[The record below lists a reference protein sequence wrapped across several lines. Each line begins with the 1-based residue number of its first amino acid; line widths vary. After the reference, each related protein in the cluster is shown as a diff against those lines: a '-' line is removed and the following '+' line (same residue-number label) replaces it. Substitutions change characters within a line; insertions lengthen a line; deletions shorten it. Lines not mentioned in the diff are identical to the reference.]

1 MKKPSLFRIV
11 VSYITAYSMMFLN
24 VAPVYATTITGV
36 TGNNG
41 VYDIPADKISG
52 ETGFRQYEK
61 FELSD
66 GDIANLQFK
75 KDTKEY
81 SKFVNLVDNK
91 VDINGIVNTVKGD
104 AFYNGHA
111 IFVSPKGIVV
121 GASGVLNVGSLTMMA
136 PSENAYKSFKDNYGA
151 NIKDVEFDV
160 EHENYKS
167 LIRNSSGTI
176 EINGKVF
183 AKDTVSAYGR
193 QIKVQKNEAGN
204 GDAAVFAGVQD
215 QKVLTKTADAD
226 ALFNSLVS
234 KNITSASDFNLQNGK
249 ISLVTNK
256 ANDEVITTVKTSEE
270 NGKKYKTT
278 TEINT
283 GLKLKKET
291 KEEIKTGD
299 GEGSKETTYSIDK
312 TYEKSSL
319 SSAESSIT
327 ITGAKIAANNVDIQA
342 NAESVKTVD
351 EDIIKNYSEAANK
364 AEQSSQSGQSGQQ
377 GNTGGTD
384 QQGQQGNTGGT
395 DQQGQQGNTGGTDQQ
410 DKTTGYKIPDE
421 FKDVAP
427 EANATVTILSSKIY
441 GDKIAIKANAVNKT
455 QTYIQ
460 LLDPIW
466 EKWISVLGM
475 DLLLRILN
483 KMSDE
488 PLVPEGTDL
497 PWFLVNM
504 VKEYFSDKAYTGFD
518 GAKAT
523 ATVNILGSDIVAKD
537 SVDIEADSEAVT
549 NISTGRLDSHPL
561 FFYGLGVKAESNVE
575 VSGASTIKTTG
586 DESEVNFTALAQTED
601 NIKYDS
607 SNFLAISDKPT
618 ENNQS
623 SGNNDQSS
631 GNNDQSSGNNDQSS
645 GNNDQSSGNNDQS
658 PGNND
663 QSSGNNDQGSGNND
677 QGSGNNDQGSGNSEQ
692 GGQQSTVSA
701 YNLTL
706 LNNSIFSDAN
716 VKVDGSTVE
725 TKDFNAKAIDFNK
738 SNIEMKN
745 ISNVGANSEKTG
757 IAAAMLINHTR
768 TNSSVEISNQANI
781 KAENDAKLLAQN
793 INYLQNSV
801 ESEVKAK
808 AQNYDIQT
816 KDLATYDPTYTI
828 KAYNW
833 LNKKFLGK
841 VTSKIGDIL
850 DKVQSEIS
858 GSAIWNDEQ
867 NTSTSAIDNSTVTSG
882 NADVVSNMVDFT
894 LNTAESNAGA
904 TKKFS
909 AGAAIIVNDQSNT
922 NNAKVVNNAT
932 ITADEN
938 VNISATTQL
947 PMNPMQMKIG
957 QKVGDNQDLELFVG
971 GSFDGG
977 DSVNSWN
984 AEFIHTKL
992 SDLLSLDSAKKVWNG
1007 IKSPRNFAGS
1017 NKIDMD
1023 GLFNNLVKA
1032 EATSDGFGIA
1042 GSVLANSIL
1051 NNTNA
1056 FIENSKISAADGNVN
1071 INAANSVINYNGAGK
1086 VDFLIDGVNELIERI
1101 KAKPESERT
1110 QEEEEIIAKF
1120 GIGGSVLVDKY
1131 TNNANAYIKSS
1142 DVSAANEN
1150 PTAENAAKKGNINV
1164 NAASEEG
1171 YINLAVTGGKANWLA
1186 LQGSVNVQRID
1197 GKTKAYISDIAD
1209 TQKVEADNINVIAG
1223 KASIA
1228 PKKTGGE
1235 NGDPVELSEE
1245 TGELS
1250 VNTPREVKD
1259 SVMNVSIIGAN
1270 AQQEGSGVSVGASVD
1285 VTKISKEVEAAVTNS
1300 TISARKDVAVTA
1312 DTSSKKIDVLMA
1324 GAFAGGVSTD
1334 RTTQESANNG
1344 NDSTT
1349 GEDRPQQMQN
1359 AGNWMDE
1366 VDNAQDDEEDVMN
1379 LRDLFAEDGNNAAQE
1394 GAKGLNGTDGRESSG
1409 SQSSSTG
1416 PTSLTGDASGANPTT
1431 AQKNISVALAG
1442 AVDVTNDY
1450 TKTTAKVENSTIN
1463 AGKEVNV
1470 TADND
1475 ILAVQVNGALAKS
1488 STVSAGAGVNIYNNR
1503 SETKATIDNST
1514 INFNSANA
1522 KGLNVTAD
1530 TDIDLID
1537 VTAGIGIASKGSF
1550 GASVGGSFGFNKLHN
1565 TVLSQIIDN
1574 TIVKTEGDNIPD
1586 VDVKVEAKDDSKIWN
1601 ITGAAGFGKSEGVNI
1616 GAGIAATLNYGKKT
1630 ITAAIIDSTLSNV
1643 KDVTVN
1649 ADLQQDYNTIA
1660 VAAELSVGKK
1670 SSFTFDGAVNTEW
1683 NGNRVTALA
1692 KDSTITASGDVA
1704 ITANADIKNQ
1714 SLAGAV
1720 DFQTSKFGVG
1730 VGIGS
1735 IINVNKS
1742 AIRAEADGLTVTK
1755 SKSLSILADE
1765 IENLKFLA
1773 ANLGIKTG
1781 GGATININGIA
1792 NVFLSEAIADA
1803 INNSVF
1809 NSNGNIS
1816 ITAGYDNNLQG
1827 ITAVAEFAK
1836 GLVVGPNLIG
1846 NVYNNTVTANLENGS
1861 EIQKARGVAVNAT
1874 AVEEMNLIPVSAGVS
1889 TNIAAVAANAN
1900 ANIVKNT
1907 VEALLGGTVT
1917 QSSSVLVNAVD
1928 DTTIYTRGGTLSAG
1942 TATVVIAG
1950 SVNVDVISKTVHA
1963 YVNNGN
1969 VTTSGN
1975 MSVFASSI
1983 NSMGGTKDANQK
1995 YETDDVTTDAY
2006 RNKMLNKDEKGN
2018 YVGLKEGGS
2027 FANWNMFYD
2036 LSGGKT
2042 AAVAGATIV
2051 KSIHNEVQA
2060 EILNSEIKANNL
2072 DVAANEY
2079 SIKNI
2084 VAGTLEGAG
2093 ALAVGVNVLVMRDKS
2108 ETKALVGNNSKLTI
2122 ANTLNLNASNKKDNQ
2137 QIVIA
2142 GGGAGTVAANTNTVV
2157 NKIDDVAIAQID
2169 NQNGENKISAGT
2181 INIKANEDMNASH
2194 ILAAVSGSG
2203 MLAFSVAPIVNT
2215 YNGTVDASIK
2225 NAKVNDAA
2233 INIGAQT
2240 NISTFDVD
2248 AGVAGAGNVAG
2259 TAVAIKNNY
2268 TGHTKAYM
2276 DNATI
2281 NTSSAIAIAA
2291 DAAIKSENW
2300 IGALAVTG
2308 MGASLLVNLVL
2319 NNIISETEA
2328 GIKNSTIQ
2336 NAGDITISTNK
2347 GKMDDMKNRALS
2359 IGFTAQGAA
2368 LVVGVVQN
2376 IYKNTVKS
2384 YAENNAV
2391 TKAVSMALNANSD
2404 RKLDNK
2410 TIGATAAAI
2419 GAGAVA
2425 NALVN
2430 QIDSSTTAIVDAQS
2444 KTMNID
2450 NALNLNAKDNTV
2462 ATNSMG
2468 MIAVAGMGAAIGGN
2482 INLYYANNLANAKI
2496 LSNSDGQINAGSSS
2510 VIADMIN
2517 GLENMIIGVSLGAG
2531 TLAADVAVIR
2541 LGKRTST
2548 YSEAESGSK
2557 INDAVSYTQNIY
2569 NKSTTDDVGNVKN
2582 LYTPT
2587 SSADDIKTGAVA
2599 EVNGNLKTTN
2609 DTKIE
2614 AKSKIKGLKENSDTL
2629 ELRNVNV
2636 SGGIASA
2643 NVGVKNIKL
2652 ASNTLAEISGGK
2664 VESTSGDVSVNADSK
2679 ADVKLKN
2686 TEVTVSGVALSG
2698 AGAIYNNTSETVAQV
2713 KNAAV
2718 KAKDLNIVSK
2728 SDNKSEVDSTS
2739 VIVSGA
2745 NAIVDIAENTDTN
2758 KSAALITGNV
2768 DIDTSG
2774 KLTLHSTTNTELDSA
2789 KAVVKVSV
2797 ASLVGIS
2804 KNENEV
2810 KSINR
2815 ALIENA
2821 TGSIKTNGLE
2831 ITTDYGKMYAHSK
2844 SNVTSVQLA
2853 DIANIK
2859 SVGAHMN
2866 ADFKSGIDSL
2876 GGLTINNKGTTT
2888 INTAKDITSN
2898 QEGIVAKSEIH
2909 NVGVS
2914 LLGFYNGTASKA
2926 QNTAKSSTVLK
2937 AKEHTANGLEI
2948 NADLKSTA
2956 KAEGGATNVS
2966 LAGVSNFVMYAK
2978 DESTLN
2984 VDVAGVNNIIGSGT
2998 GGVHEAKIK
3007 AKHQSEVRSDAS
3019 AVSAGL
3025 IAGHRMR
3032 LTSELVSNTTGNIGG
3047 TMNADKVTVDFDTTR
3062 NSVLNKSSSSGGVID
3077 VGDAGATNTLT
3088 GSSVLTV
3095 SASSSKEKAV
3105 NAMDVKNKST
3115 NTFDMTSSDGHG
3127 GLLSISEGNT
3137 TTTFNTSTTTNLVNT
3152 NINSSSDVKYEVS
3165 NNAFIKDTATSRGG
3179 GLIAVYGNYH
3189 TGNFTSAAN
3198 LSLNNAK
3205 INAKNIDL
3213 KTSSDLR
3220 TSDNGYISYTGAAGG
3235 FVAGST
3241 LELRNTLDQYSSL
3254 NIAGNSNLNASENAK
3269 LSAKTASGFKQK
3281 VDSTAGAFVAVPR
3294 ARSYLTVNNNNN
3306 INIAAGSK
3314 IRASNEL
3321 EINFDSNNDL
3331 ASRTNAE
3338 AHHFGFK
3345 DPVAESYL
3353 TLNINNNL
3361 NNSGS
3366 LEAGNLVDINYM
3378 GNSTNNL
3385 EQFAYSEA
3393 HAAIATTTENGE
3405 LKKDLRNNLN
3415 IASGGDI
3422 TSGKSI
3428 DVNYSSGGGNSSSYI
3443 GWKTVSYALFGIPIE
3458 KGDSKSNALIYHIP
3472 TLQID
3477 GKMVAGQ
3484 SNSRYMKIN
3493 RDGSVDMDTLLGFY
3507 NDDYKL
3513 YDNQSVDGDDVKQR
3527 SLAAIEIEINNI
3539 DSTIVELSEEN
3550 ESLNKLKTDAE
3561 KDRDATQ
3568 AKLDELN
3575 GYITDGNYELLDE
3588 NSSLNDKINADI
3600 KARVIK
3606 TSESDTDK
3614 LTEAEYNA
3622 IMAAYSSKKTKSEM
3636 PSMKEFLADS
3646 SNKIMTEREL
3656 VQLTP
3661 DQLFNISNAIDEN
3674 FKTSVITNTNEAGK
3688 ITTDQYNAIMEA
3700 YNSKKAEAESANL
3713 ELMDFLNDT
3722 STKIMIG
3729 DEQLTLSEAQ
3739 LTTINNALKDAAEG
3753 KNIENLVI
3761 KTSAGEGYKITTDQY
3776 NAIMTVYNSKKEET
3790 GNLKLMDFLND
3801 TSNEIVLKEAEQV
3814 NLSGEQLSTI
3824 ENALQNSTEDTNIK
3838 ALVIKTSANEADRI
3852 TEAQYN
3858 AIVNAYEAKLN
3869 ERLKPLTISDF
3880 LSGSDSSVISLS
3892 DAQKQ
3897 TILDAYRLA
3906 DSDDVKGLIVKT
3918 SANEENRLTEDQY
3931 NTLVTAYSTAYNNKL
3946 AEIAEQ
3952 NKEISLSEFLD
3963 GSSNTIM
3970 MGETALNLTDA
3981 QKQTIKNMENE
3992 IGNKIAVS
4000 NSGDFLIYDN
4010 KYVAVSN
4017 PTTETVEGT
4026 SVASCDEIK
4035 QYKTELSALDGILQ
4049 QYEEKLN
4056 ANEQSRQDLVNRKN
4070 ALGTEREEIINAK
4083 YENRNELYSIVFY
4096 DLYSDTANIN
4106 ISGADNRSISDDS
4119 KGDIIVAQP
4128 GLQVD
4133 NYSNRSLIFNDIDF
4147 GNSTSGNGLTI
4158 NGKNHAIFM
4167 DTKKAVSGMDT
4178 FFYWYGWGWGNTG
4191 KFSDIPDTDDGDGV
4205 HYKSGTQGVT
4215 SGITINTYYDSNSP
4229 FIDKYAP
4236 ESGTIFTG
4244 DIINSGNQMTVTN
4257 NNLIIFMG
4265 QTVNSGKTTL
4275 VSPTAII
4282 AELTSD
4288 KVDINDDPDN
4298 WEQNKEGTVFN
4309 LGAGS
4314 YLFGGNAVVVEAE
4327 KINIKGDVVSGYK
4340 NRGITITDDMLKE
4353 ENLIVD
4359 PNTIDPVTGE
4369 GDKNLINLGGN
4380 ALSAYLNDGVNN
4392 GNIKAI
4398 YKDGEIHVFN
4408 LPLNTVGNGIEIVA
4422 KEGTSSTVE
4431 GNVIVHN
4438 NHTMV
4443 NIDNQTTN
4451 NVPLNIYDLY
4461 NEGNDG
4467 DIRKTLKNVTIVTA
4481 DNGTGSII
4489 ADNDNNASV
4498 TDITS
4503 TGTVKLHGIIA
4514 NNVVY
4519 AHEEPAI
4526 VSKPDNSDGK
4536 LNILVKNG
4544 GLVIDEYKN
4553 FFDFVDDAIVNSG
4566 DINIKLQNNVSAV
4579 INGKINNT
4587 NGSIFIGND
4596 TGKTAGDI
4604 TLNALINN
4612 KKVTDSDK
4620 GDIIID
4626 TQGSVSVNNTIS
4638 NEKKGI
4644 EITAHKGVTTANNT
4658 EIKTENGNVKIANEE
4673 NQTGENSGLLLN
4685 GDVVAG
4691 TGNITIE
4698 NKQGA
4703 ASVVG
4708 NIETGSGN
4716 IKVENSNDGALN
4728 VSGNLTTKNTGSIAV
4743 TNGSKDGMTVSGAID
4758 VQKTGDVTIDNS
4770 GGKLNITSDA
4780 TIHTEKGNIA
4790 ITNTGA
4796 KGAEIAGT
4804 ITNANGNTSI
4814 NNANGL
4820 TYTASLTNT
4829 GGSTSVINSGD
4840 ANMSGTISNAGGS
4853 TTITNSN
4860 GKLDLS
4866 TTVA

>member
-1 MKKPSLFRIV
+1 
-11 VSYITAYSMMFLN
+11 
-24 VAPVYATTITGV
+24 
-36 TGNNG
+36 
-41 VYDIPADKISG
+41 
-52 ETGFRQYEK
+52 
-61 FELSD
+61 
-66 GDIANLQFK
+66 
-75 KDTKEY
+75 
-81 SKFVNLVDNK
+81 
-91 VDINGIVNTVKGD
+91 
-104 AFYNGHA
+104 
-111 IFVSPKGIVV
+111 
-121 GASGVLNVGSLTMMA
+121 
-136 PSENAYKSFKDNYGA
+136 
-151 NIKDVEFDV
+151 
-160 EHENYKS
+160 
-167 LIRNSSGTI
+167 
-176 EINGKVF
+176 
-183 AKDTVSAYGR
+183 
-193 QIKVQKNEAGN
+193 
-204 GDAAVFAGVQD
+204 
-215 QKVLTKTADAD
+215 
-226 ALFNSLVS
+226 
-234 KNITSASDFNLQNGK
+234 
-249 ISLVTNK
+249 
-256 ANDEVITTVKTSEE
+256 
-270 NGKKYKTT
+270 
-278 TEINT
+278 
-283 GLKLKKET
+283 
-291 KEEIKTGD
+291 
-299 GEGSKETTYSIDK
+299 
-312 TYEKSSL
+312 
-319 SSAESSIT
+319 
-327 ITGAKIAANNVDIQA
+327 
-342 NAESVKTVD
+342 
-351 EDIIKNYSEAANK
+351 
-364 AEQSSQSGQSGQQ
+364 
-377 GNTGGTD
+377 
-384 QQGQQGNTGGT
+384 
-395 DQQGQQGNTGGTDQQ
+395 
-410 DKTTGYKIPDE
+410 
-421 FKDVAP
+421 
-427 EANATVTILSSKIY
+427 
-441 GDKIAIKANAVNKT
+441 
-455 QTYIQ
+455 
-460 LLDPIW
+460 
-466 EKWISVLGM
+466 
-475 DLLLRILN
+475 
-483 KMSDE
+483 MSDE
-488 PLVPEGTDL
+488 PLIPDGTDL
-497 PWFLVNM
+497 PWFSVNM
-504 VKEYFSDKAYTGFD
+504 VKEYFSDKAYTSFD
-518 GAKAT
+518 GAKA
-523 ATVNILGSDIVAKD
+523 ASSVNIIGSEIVAKD
-537 SVDIEADSEAVT
+537 SVDIEANSGAVT
-549 NISTGRLDSHPL
+549 SISTGRLDSHPL
-561 FFYGLGVKAESNVE
+561 FFYGLGVKAQSDVNI
-575 VSGASTIKTTG
+575 SAGTTIKTTG
-586 DESEVNFTALAQTED
+586 DESAVNLAALAQTED
-601 NIKYDS
+601 DIKYDS
-607 SNFLAISDKPT
+607 SNFLAISDKPA
-618 ENNQS
+618 ENNQES
-623 SGNNDQSS
+623 
-631 GNNDQSSGNNDQSS
+631 
-645 GNNDQSSGNNDQS
+645 
-658 PGNND
+658 
-663 QSSGNNDQGSGNND
+663 
-677 QGSGNNDQGSGNSEQ
+677 GSGNSSSDNGGNTGDNNTGSNTGDNNTDSNTGDNNTDSNTGDNNTGSNTGDNNTGSNTGDNNTGESQQ

-716 VKVDGSTVE
+716 VKVDGSTIE

-738 SNIEMKN
+738 SEIEMKN

-768 TNSSVEISNQANI
+768 TNSNVEISNKANI
-781 KAENDAKLLAQN
+781 EAENDVKLLAQN

-808 AQNYDIQT
+808 AQNYDIET

-828 KAYNW
+828 KAYDW

-867 NTSTSAIDNSTVTSG
+867 NTSTTAVNNSTVTAG
-882 NADVVSNMVDFT
+882 NVDVLSNMVDFT
-894 LNTAESNAGA
+894 LNTAEANAGA
-904 TKKFS
+904 IKKFS
-909 AGAAIIVNDQSNT
+909 AGAAIVVNDQSNT
-922 NNAKVVNNAT
+922 NNAKVLNNAT

-938 VNISATTQL
+938 VNINATTQL
-947 PMNPMQMKIG
+947 PMNPMQLKIG
-957 QKVGDNQDLELFVG
+957 QKLENGDKNLELFVG

-977 DSVNSWN
+977 SSVNSWD
-984 AEFIHTKL
+984 AQFTHTEL
-992 SDLLSLDSAKKVWNG
+992 SKILNWDSAKMVWNS
-1007 IKSPRNFAGS
+1007 IKQPRIFAGS
-1017 NKIDMD
+1017 NKIDMR

-1042 GSVLANSIL
+1042 GSVLVNSIV

-1056 FIENSKISAADGNVN
+1056 FIENSKVSAADGNVN

-1086 VDFLIDGVNELIERI
+1086 VDFLIDAVNDLIEHI
-1101 KAKPESERT
+1101 KAKSDRT
-1110 QEEEEIIAKF
+1110 PQEEEVIGKF

-1142 DVSAANEN
+1142 DVSAANKT
-1150 PTAENAAKKGNINV
+1150 PTTENAAQKGNINV

-1197 GKTKAYISDIAD
+1197 GKTNAYIADIAD

-1228 PKKTGGE
+1228 PKKTNAEDGT
-1235 NGDPVELSEE
+1235 PVELSKE

-1250 VNTPREVKD
+1250 VNNSKD
-1259 SVMNVSIIGAN
+1259 IKDAVMNISIIGAN

-1285 VTKISKEVEAAVTNS
+1285 VTKISKEVEATVTNS
-1300 TISARKDVAVTA
+1300 TISANKDVSVVA

-1324 GAFAGGVSTD
+1324 GAFAGGVSTNIA
-1334 RTTQESANNG
+1334 TQQAANAG
-1344 NDSTT
+1344 TST

-1366 VDNAQDDEEDVMN
+1366 IDAAQDDEEDVMN
-1379 LRDLFAEDGNNAAQE
+1379 LNNLFAEDGNDAAKE
-1394 GAKGLNGTDGRESSG
+1394 GAKGLNGTDGRESSS
-1409 SQSSSTG
+1409 SQGSSTG
-1416 PTSLTGDASGANPTT
+1416 TTSLTNGSTGANPTT

-1488 STVSAGAGVNIYNNR
+1488 STVSAGAGVNIYNNK
-1503 SETKATIDNST
+1503 SETKASVDNST

-1522 KGLNVTAD
+1522 TGLNVTAD
-1530 TDIDLID
+1530 ADIDLID
-1537 VTAGIGIASKGSF
+1537 VTAGIGIASNGSF

-1565 TVLSQIIDN
+1565 TVKSQVFNN
-1574 TIVKTEGDNIPD
+1574 TTVKTDGDNVPD
-1586 VDVKVEAKDDSKIWN
+1586 VGVKVEAKDDSKIWN
-1601 ITGAAGFGKSEGVNI
+1601 TTGAAGFGNSSGVNI
-1616 GAGIAATLNYGKKT
+1616 GAGIAATLNYSKKT

-1649 ADLQQDYNTIA
+1649 ADLKQDYNTIA
-1660 VAAELSVGKK
+1660 VAAELSTGKA
-1670 SSFTFDGAVNTEW
+1670 SSFTLDGAVNTEW

-1692 KDSTITASGDVA
+1692 KDSTLTASGDVEIKA
-1704 ITANADIKNQ
+1704 KADIKNQ

-1735 IINVNKS
+1735 IVNVNKS
-1742 AIRAEADGLTVTK
+1742 LIKAEADGLTVEK
-1755 SKSLSILADE
+1755 SKSLNIQADE
-1765 IENLKFLA
+1765 KEDLKFLA

-1781 GGATININGIA
+1781 SGATININGIA
-1792 NVFLSEAIADA
+1792 NVFLSEVIADA
-1803 INNSVF
+1803 INNSVL
-1809 NSNGNIS
+1809 NSDGNVS
-1816 ITAGYDNNLQG
+1816 ITAGYDNKLQG
-1827 ITAVAEFAK
+1827 ITATAEFAK

-1846 NVYNNTVTANLENGS
+1846 NVYNNTVTANLQHGS
-1861 EIQKARGVAVNAT
+1861 EIQKASKVAVNAT
-1874 AVEEMNLIPVSAGVS
+1874 SVEEMTLTPVSAGVS
-1889 TNIAAVAANAN
+1889 TNIAAVAADLN

-1907 VEALLGGTVT
+1907 VEALLGGKITE
-1917 QSSSVLVNAVD
+1917 SSSVLVNATD
-1928 DTTIYTRGGTLSAG
+1928 DTTIKTRGGTVSAG
-1942 TATVVIAG
+1942 SATVVIGG

-1963 YVNNGN
+1963 YVNSGD
-1969 VTTSGN
+1969 VTTSGD

-1983 NSMGGTKDANQK
+1983 NSMGGTKGADQK
-1995 YETDDVTTDAY
+1995 YTTDDVTTDAY
-2006 RNKMLNKDEKGN
+2006 RNKMLNKDAKGN
-2018 YVGLKEGGS
+2018 YVGLKEGSS

-2042 AAVAGATIV
+2042 AAIAGATIV

-2072 DVAANEY
+2072 NVAANEY

-2084 VAGTLEGAG
+2084 IAGTLEGAG
-2093 ALAVGVNVLVMRDKS
+2093 TLAVGVNVLVMRDKS
-2108 ETKALVGNNSKLTI
+2108 ETKVLIGDNSKLTI
-2122 ANTLNLNASNKKDNQ
+2122 TDTINMNASNKKDNQ
-2137 QIVIA
+2137 QIVVA
-2142 GGGAGTVAANTNTVV
+2142 GGGAGVAAANTNTVV

-2169 NQNGENKISAGT
+2169 NQNGVKEISAGT
-2181 INIKANEDMNASH
+2181 INIRANEDMNASH
-2194 ILAAVSGSG
+2194 ILVAGSG
-2203 MLAFSVAPIVNT
+2203 AGTVALSVAPIVNT

-2233 INIGAQT
+2233 INVTAQN
-2240 NISTFDVD
+2240 NIATFDVD

-2308 MGASLLVNLVL
+2308 TGASLLVNLVL
-2319 NNIISETEA
+2319 NNVVSETEA
-2328 GIKNSTIQ
+2328 GIKNSTIE
-2336 NAGDITISTNK
+2336 NAGDITIKTNN
-2347 GKMDDMKNRALS
+2347 GKKDDMKNRALS
-2359 IGFTAQGAA
+2359 IGFTGQGAA

-2376 IYKNTVKS
+2376 IYDNTVKS
-2384 YAENNAV
+2384 YADNNAI

-2430 QIDSSTTAIVDAQS
+2430 QIDSSTTAVVDAKS
-2444 KTMNID
+2444 KIMNID
-2450 NALNLNAKDNTV
+2450 NALNLSAKDNTA

-2468 MIAVAGMGAAIGGN
+2468 MIAVAGMGAAVGGN
-2482 INLYYANNLANAKI
+2482 INLYYANNLTNAKI

-2517 GLENMIIGVSLGAG
+2517 GLDNMIIGVSLGAG

-2548 YSEAESGSK
+2548 YSEAEQGSK
-2557 INDAVSYTQNIY
+2557 IKDAVDYTQNIY
-2569 NKSTTDDVGNVKN
+2569 NKSTTGDASNVKN

-2587 SSADDIKTGAVA
+2587 SSSDDIKTGAVA

-2664 VESTSGDVSVNADSK
+2664 VESTNGDVSVKADSK

-2686 TEVTVSGVALSG
+2686 TEVTVAGVALSG

-2713 KNAAV
+2713 KDATV

-2821 TGSIKTNGLE
+2821 TGNIKTNGLE
-2831 ITTDYGKMYAHSK
+2831 ITTDYGKMYAYSK

-2866 ADFKSGIDSL
+2866 ADFKSGIDSIE
-2876 GGLTINNKGTTT
+2876 GLTINNKGTTT

-2926 QNTAKSSTVLK
+2926 ENTAKSSTVLK
-2937 AKEHTANGLEI
+2937 VKEHTANGLDI
-2948 NADLKSTA
+2948 NANLKSTA

-2984 VDVAGVNNIIGSGT
+2984 VNVDGVNNIVGSGT

-3047 TMNADKVTVDFDTTR
+3047 TLNADRATVDFDTTR
-3062 NSVLNKSSSSGGVID
+3062 SSVLNKSSSSGGVID

-3105 NAMDVKNKST
+3105 NAMDVQNKST

-3198 LSLNNAK
+3198 LNLNNAK

-3213 KTSSDLR
+3213 KSVSDLR

-3241 LELRNTLDQYSSL
+3241 LELRNTLNQTSS
-3254 NIAGNSNLNASENAK
+3254 IGIVGNSKLDASENAK

-3294 ARSYLTVNNNNN
+3294 ARSYLTVTNNNNV
-3306 INIAAGSK
+3306 NIANGSK
-3314 IRASNEL
+3314 VKAGNEL

-3378 GNSTNNL
+3378 GDSTNNL

-3428 DVNYSSGGGNSSSYI
+3428 DVNYSSGVGNSSSYI
-3443 GWKTVSYALFGIPIE
+3443 GWKTVSYALFGIPI
-3458 KGDSKSNALIYHIP
+3458 KKSDDKSNASIYHIP
-3472 TLQID
+3472 SLKVD

-3493 RDGSVDMDTLLGFY
+3493 RDGSVDLDTLVGFY

-3513 YDNQSVDGDDVKQR
+3513 YDGQSVEGDEVKQR

-3539 DSTIVELSEEN
+3539 DSTIVELSKEN

-3561 KDRDATQ
+3561 KEHEATQ
-3568 AKLDELN
+3568 AKLDEIN
-3575 GYITDGNYELLDE
+3575 GYIADGNYELLDE
-3588 NSSLNDKINADI
+3588 NSSFNDRIGTDI
-3600 KARVIK
+3600 KA
-3606 TSESDTDK
+3606 
-3614 LTEAEYNA
+3614 
-3622 IMAAYSSKKTKSEM
+3622 
-3636 PSMKEFLADS
+3636 
-3646 SNKIMTEREL
+3646 KIL
-3656 VQLTP
+3656 
-3661 DQLFNISNAIDEN
+3661 
-3674 FKTSVITNTNEAGK
+3674 
-3688 ITTDQYNAIMEA
+3688 
-3700 YNSKKAEAESANL
+3700 
-3713 ELMDFLNDT
+3713 
-3722 STKIMIG
+3722 
-3729 DEQLTLSEAQ
+3729 
-3739 LTTINNALKDAAEG
+3739 
-3753 KNIENLVI
+3753 
-3761 KTSAGEGYKITTDQY
+3761 
-3776 NAIMTVYNSKKEET
+3776 
-3790 GNLKLMDFLND
+3790 
-3801 TSNEIVLKEAEQV
+3801 
-3814 NLSGEQLSTI
+3814 
-3824 ENALQNSTEDTNIK
+3824 
-3838 ALVIKTSANEADRI
+3838 KTSANEADRI
-3852 TEAQYN
+3852 TEAEYNAIMAAYNEKMANAGNPSMIEFLKNPATEIMTEGEIVLLTPDQLNTISNAIEKNSTDGTDIKTLVIKTSANEAERLTEAQYNAVMNAYNKKAAEVENLKMMDFLKDTSNEIKISGEKVILSQAQLDTITNALKNSEDSAVIKASVIQTSAGEADRITEAQYN
-3858 AIVNAYEAKLN
+3858 AIITAYN
-3869 ERLKPLTISDF
+3869 TMISSRNKPLTISDF
-3880 LSGSDSSVISLS
+3880 LAGSDSSVTSLS

-3931 NTLVTAYSTAYNNKL
+3931 NTLVTAYNTAYNNKL

-3952 NKEISLSEFLD
+3952 NKEISLSDFLND
-3963 GSSNTIM
+3963 SSNTIM
-3970 MGETALNLTDA
+3970 VGDA
-3981 QKQTIKNMENE
+3981 QGIWK
-3992 IGNKIAVS
+3992 
-4000 NSGDFLIYDN
+4000 LI
-4010 KYVAVSN
+4010 
-4017 PTTETVEGT
+4017 
-4026 SVASCDEIK
+4026 
-4035 QYKTELSALDGILQ
+4035 L
-4049 QYEEKLN
+4049 
-4056 ANEQSRQDLVNRKN
+4056 
-4070 ALGTEREEIINAK
+4070 
-4083 YENRNELYSIVFY
+4083 
-4096 DLYSDTANIN
+4096 
-4106 ISGADNRSISDDS
+4106 
-4119 KGDIIVAQP
+4119 
-4128 GLQVD
+4128 
-4133 NYSNRSLIFNDIDF
+4133 
-4147 GNSTSGNGLTI
+4147 
-4158 NGKNHAIFM
+4158 
-4167 DTKKAVSGMDT
+4167 
-4178 FFYWYGWGWGNTG
+4178 
-4191 KFSDIPDTDDGDGV
+4191 
-4205 HYKSGTQGVT
+4205 
-4215 SGITINTYYDSNSP
+4215 
-4229 FIDKYAP
+4229 
-4236 ESGTIFTG
+4236 
-4244 DIINSGNQMTVTN
+4244 
-4257 NNLIIFMG
+4257 
-4265 QTVNSGKTTL
+4265 
-4275 VSPTAII
+4275 
-4282 AELTSD
+4282 
-4288 KVDINDDPDN
+4288 
-4298 WEQNKEGTVFN
+4298 
-4309 LGAGS
+4309 
-4314 YLFGGNAVVVEAE
+4314 
-4327 KINIKGDVVSGYK
+4327 
-4340 NRGITITDDMLKE
+4340 
-4353 ENLIVD
+4353 
-4359 PNTIDPVTGE
+4359 
-4369 GDKNLINLGGN
+4369 
-4380 ALSAYLNDGVNN
+4380 
-4392 GNIKAI
+4392 
-4398 YKDGEIHVFN
+4398 
-4408 LPLNTVGNGIEIVA
+4408 
-4422 KEGTSSTVE
+4422 
-4431 GNVIVHN
+4431 
-4438 NHTMV
+4438 
-4443 NIDNQTTN
+4443 
-4451 NVPLNIYDLY
+4451 
-4461 NEGNDG
+4461 
-4467 DIRKTLKNVTIVTA
+4467 
-4481 DNGTGSII
+4481 
-4489 ADNDNNASV
+4489 
-4498 TDITS
+4498 
-4503 TGTVKLHGIIA
+4503 
-4514 NNVVY
+4514 
-4519 AHEEPAI
+4519 
-4526 VSKPDNSDGK
+4526 
-4536 LNILVKNG
+4536 
-4544 GLVIDEYKN
+4544 
-4553 FFDFVDDAIVNSG
+4553 
-4566 DINIKLQNNVSAV
+4566 
-4579 INGKINNT
+4579 
-4587 NGSIFIGND
+4587 
-4596 TGKTAGDI
+4596 
-4604 TLNALINN
+4604 
-4612 KKVTDSDK
+4612 
-4620 GDIIID
+4620 
-4626 TQGSVSVNNTIS
+4626 
-4638 NEKKGI
+4638 
-4644 EITAHKGVTTANNT
+4644 
-4658 EIKTENGNVKIANEE
+4658 
-4673 NQTGENSGLLLN
+4673 
-4685 GDVVAG
+4685 
-4691 TGNITIE
+4691 
-4698 NKQGA
+4698 
-4703 ASVVG
+4703 
-4708 NIETGSGN
+4708 
-4716 IKVENSNDGALN
+4716 
-4728 VSGNLTTKNTGSIAV
+4728 
-4743 TNGSKDGMTVSGAID
+4743 
-4758 VQKTGDVTIDNS
+4758 
-4770 GGKLNITSDA
+4770 
-4780 TIHTEKGNIA
+4780 
-4790 ITNTGA
+4790 
-4796 KGAEIAGT
+4796 
-4804 ITNANGNTSI
+4804 
-4814 NNANGL
+4814 
-4820 TYTASLTNT
+4820 TAS
-4829 GGSTSVINSGD
+4829 
-4840 ANMSGTISNAGGS
+4840 
-4853 TTITNSN
+4853 
-4860 GKLDLS
+4860 
-4866 TTVA
+4866 

>member
-1 MKKPSLFRIV
+1 MKYSR
-11 VSYITAYSMMFLN
+11 SAITQLTRWYKQILIKCAILN
-24 VAPVYATTITGV
+24 TAVMTLSFGAPASASDITGI
-36 TGNNG
+36 TPNGNTYNIEAAK
-41 VYDIPADKISG
+41 VSG
-52 ETGFRQYEK
+52 STGFREYNN
-61 FELSD
+61 FNLD
-66 GDIANLQFK
+66 NGDVANLIYKQGY
-75 KDTKEY
+75 D
-81 SKFVNLVDNK
+81 KFVNMVDNQ
-91 VDINGIVNTVKGD
+91 VNINGIVNTMSD
-104 AFYNGHA
+104 NNFFNGHA
-111 IFVSPKGIVV
+111 IFVSPNGIVV

-136 PSENAYKSFKDNYGA
+136 PSKNAYDAFKKGYGA
-151 NIKDVEFDV
+151 NIKDVEFDL

-193 QIKVQKNEAGN
+193 QIKIQKNKTGE
-204 GDAAVFAGVQD
+204 GDAAIFAGVQD
-215 QKVLTKTADAD
+215 QKVLTKAAEADE
-226 ALFNSLVS
+226 LFNSLVN
-234 KNITSASDFNLQNGK
+234 KNITSATGFNLKNGK

-256 ANDEVITTVKTSEE
+256 ANEEVITTIKTSEE

-283 GLKLKKET
+283 ALMLKKET
-291 KEEIKTGD
+291 KEEIKSGNEQDTN
-299 GEGSKETTYSIDK
+299 KKTIYSIDK
-312 TYEKSSL
+312 TYKETSL
-319 SSAESSIT
+319 SSNESSIT
-327 ITGAKIAANNVDIQA
+327 ISEAKIAANNVDVQA
-342 NAESVKTVD
+342 NAEAIKIVD
-351 EDIIKNYSEAANK
+351 EDTIKTYSEAAKK
-364 AEQSSQSGQSGQQ
+364 AEQSTQTGQENQSTQTGQSGQTNNAD
-377 GNTGGTD
+377 GSNTD
-384 QQGQQGNTGGT
+384 QTS
-395 DQQGQQGNTGGTDQQ
+395 
-410 DKTTGYKIPDE
+410 GYKIPKE
-421 FKDVAP
+421 FRDVAP
-427 EANATVTILSSKIY
+427 EASATVTVSSSKIH
-441 GDKIAIKANAVNKT
+441 GDKIEIKANAISKT

-466 EKWISVLGM
+466 EKWLNTLGA
-475 DLLLRILN
+475 DLLLRVLN

-488 PLVPEGTDL
+488 PLIPDGTDL
-497 PWFLVNM
+497 PWFSVNM
-504 VKEYFSDKAYTGFD
+504 VKEYFSDKAYTSFD
-518 GAKAT
+518 GAKA
-523 ATVNILGSDIVAKD
+523 ASSVNIIGSEIVAKD
-537 SVDIEADSEAVT
+537 SVDIEANSGAVT
-549 NISTGRLDSHPL
+549 SISTGRLDSHPL
-561 FFYGLGVKAESNVE
+561 FFYGLGVKAQSDVNI
-575 VSGASTIKTTG
+575 SAGTTIKTTG
-586 DESEVNFTALAQTED
+586 DESAVNLAALAQTED
-601 NIKYDS
+601 DIKYDS
-607 SNFLAISDKPT
+607 SNFLAISDKPA
-618 ENNQS
+618 ENNQES
-623 SGNNDQSS
+623 
-631 GNNDQSSGNNDQSS
+631 
-645 GNNDQSSGNNDQS
+645 
-658 PGNND
+658 
-663 QSSGNNDQGSGNND
+663 
-677 QGSGNNDQGSGNSEQ
+677 GSGNSSSDNGGNTGDNNTGSNTGDNNTDSNTGDNNTDSNTGDNNTGSNTGDNNTGSNTGDNNTGESQQ

-716 VKVDGSTVE
+716 VKVDGSTIE

-738 SNIEMKN
+738 SEIEMKN

-768 TNSSVEISNQANI
+768 TNSNVEISNKANI
-781 KAENDAKLLAQN
+781 EAENDVKLLAQN

-808 AQNYDIQT
+808 AQNYDIET

-828 KAYNW
+828 KAYDW

-867 NTSTSAIDNSTVTSG
+867 NTSTTAVNNSTVTAG
-882 NADVVSNMVDFT
+882 NVDVLSNMVDFT
-894 LNTAESNAGA
+894 LNTAEANAGA
-904 TKKFS
+904 IKKFS
-909 AGAAIIVNDQSNT
+909 AGAAIVVNDQSNT
-922 NNAKVVNNAT
+922 NNAKVLNNAT

-938 VNISATTQL
+938 VNINATTQL
-947 PMNPMQMKIG
+947 PMNPMQLKIG
-957 QKVGDNQDLELFVG
+957 QKLENGDKNLELFVG

-977 DSVNSWN
+977 SSVNSWD
-984 AEFIHTKL
+984 AQFTHTEL
-992 SDLLSLDSAKKVWNG
+992 SKILNWDSAKMVWNS
-1007 IKSPRNFAGS
+1007 IKQPRIFAGS
-1017 NKIDMD
+1017 NKIDMR

-1042 GSVLANSIL
+1042 GSVLVNSIV

-1056 FIENSKISAADGNVN
+1056 FIENSKVSAADGNVN

-1086 VDFLIDGVNELIERI
+1086 VDFLIDAVNDLIEHI
-1101 KAKPESERT
+1101 KAKSDRT
-1110 QEEEEIIAKF
+1110 PQEEEVIGKF

-1142 DVSAANEN
+1142 DVSAANKT
-1150 PTAENAAKKGNINV
+1150 PTTENADQKGNINI

-1197 GKTKAYISDIAD
+1197 GKTNAYIADIAD

-1228 PKKTGGE
+1228 PKKTNAEDGT
-1235 NGDPVELSEE
+1235 PVELSKE

-1250 VNTPREVKD
+1250 VNNSKD
-1259 SVMNVSIIGAN
+1259 IKDAVMNISIIGAN

-1285 VTKISKEVEAAVTNS
+1285 VTKISKEVEATVTNS
-1300 TISARKDVAVTA
+1300 TISANKDVSVVA

-1324 GAFAGGVSTD
+1324 GAFAGGVSTNIA
-1334 RTTQESANNG
+1334 TQQAANAG
-1344 NDSTT
+1344 TST

-1366 VDNAQDDEEDVMN
+1366 IDAAQDDEEDVMN
-1379 LRDLFAEDGNNAAQE
+1379 LNNLFAEDGNDAAKE
-1394 GAKGLNGTDGRESSG
+1394 GAKGLNGTDGRESSS
-1409 SQSSSTG
+1409 SQGSSTG
-1416 PTSLTGDASGANPTT
+1416 TTSLTNGSTGANPTT

-1488 STVSAGAGVNIYNNR
+1488 STVSAGAGVNIYNNK
-1503 SETKATIDNST
+1503 SETKASVDNST
-1514 INFNSANA
+1514 INFNSANVT
-1522 KGLNVTAD
+1522 GLNVTAD
-1530 TDIDLID
+1530 ADIDLID
-1537 VTAGIGIASKGSF
+1537 VTAGIGIASNGSF

-1565 TVLSQIIDN
+1565 TVKSQVFNN
-1574 TIVKTEGDNIPD
+1574 TTVKTDGDNVPD
-1586 VDVKVEAKDDSKIWN
+1586 VGVKVEAKDDSKIWN
-1601 ITGAAGFGKSEGVNI
+1601 TTGAAGFGNSSGVNI
-1616 GAGIAATLNYGKKT
+1616 GAGIAATLNYSKKT

-1649 ADLQQDYNTIA
+1649 ADLKQDYNTIA
-1660 VAAELSVGKK
+1660 VAAELSTGKA
-1670 SSFTFDGAVNTEW
+1670 SSFTLDGAVNTEW

-1692 KDSTITASGDVA
+1692 KDSTLTASGDVEIKA
-1704 ITANADIKNQ
+1704 KADIKNQ

-1735 IINVNKS
+1735 IVNVNKS
-1742 AIRAEADGLTVTK
+1742 LIKAEADGLTVEK
-1755 SKSLSILADE
+1755 SKSLNIQADE
-1765 IENLKFLA
+1765 KEDLKFLA

-1781 GGATININGIA
+1781 SGATININGIA
-1792 NVFLSEAIADA
+1792 NVFLSEVIADA
-1803 INNSVF
+1803 INNSVL
-1809 NSNGNIS
+1809 NSDGNVS
-1816 ITAGYDNNLQG
+1816 ITAGYDNKLQG
-1827 ITAVAEFAK
+1827 ITATAEFAK

-1846 NVYNNTVTANLENGS
+1846 NVYNNTVTANLQHGS
-1861 EIQKARGVAVNAT
+1861 EIQKASKVAVNAT
-1874 AVEEMNLIPVSAGVS
+1874 SVEEMTLTPVSAGVS
-1889 TNIAAVAANAN
+1889 TNIAAVAADLN

-1907 VEALLGGTVT
+1907 VEALLGGKITE
-1917 QSSSVLVNAVD
+1917 SSSVLVNATD
-1928 DTTIYTRGGTLSAG
+1928 DTTIKTRGGTVSAG
-1942 TATVVIAG
+1942 SATVVIGG

-1963 YVNNGN
+1963 YVNSGD
-1969 VTTSGN
+1969 VTTSGD

-1983 NSMGGTKDANQK
+1983 NSMGGTKGADQK
-1995 YETDDVTTDAY
+1995 YTTDDVTTDAY
-2006 RNKMLNKDEKGN
+2006 RNKMLNKDAKGN
-2018 YVGLKEGGS
+2018 YVGLKEGSS

-2042 AAVAGATIV
+2042 AAIAGATIV

-2072 DVAANEY
+2072 NVAANEY

-2084 VAGTLEGAG
+2084 IAGTLEGAG
-2093 ALAVGVNVLVMRDKS
+2093 TLAVGVNVLVMRDKS
-2108 ETKALVGNNSKLTI
+2108 ETKVLIGDNSKLTI
-2122 ANTLNLNASNKKDNQ
+2122 TDTINMNASNKKDNQ
-2137 QIVIA
+2137 QIVVA
-2142 GGGAGTVAANTNTVV
+2142 GGGAGVAAANTNTVV

-2169 NQNGENKISAGT
+2169 NQNGVKEISAGT
-2181 INIKANEDMNASH
+2181 INIRANEDMNASH
-2194 ILAAVSGSG
+2194 ILVAGSG
-2203 MLAFSVAPIVNT
+2203 AGTVALSVAPIVNT

-2233 INIGAQT
+2233 INVTAQN
-2240 NISTFDVD
+2240 NIATFDVD

-2308 MGASLLVNLVL
+2308 TGASLLVNLVL
-2319 NNIISETEA
+2319 NNVVSETEA
-2328 GIKNSTIQ
+2328 GIKNSTIE
-2336 NAGDITISTNK
+2336 NAGDITIKTNN
-2347 GKMDDMKNRALS
+2347 GKKDDMKNRALS
-2359 IGFTAQGAA
+2359 IGFTGQGAA

-2376 IYKNTVKS
+2376 IYDNTVKS
-2384 YAENNAV
+2384 YADNNAI

-2430 QIDSSTTAIVDAQS
+2430 QIDSSTTAVVDAKS
-2444 KTMNID
+2444 KIMNID
-2450 NALNLNAKDNTV
+2450 NALNLSAKDNTA

-2468 MIAVAGMGAAIGGN
+2468 MIAVAGMGAAVGGN
-2482 INLYYANNLANAKI
+2482 INLYYANNLTNAKI

-2517 GLENMIIGVSLGAG
+2517 GLDNMIIGVSLGAG

-2548 YSEAESGSK
+2548 YSEAEQGSK
-2557 INDAVSYTQNIY
+2557 IKDAVDYTQNIY
-2569 NKSTTDDVGNVKN
+2569 NKSTTGDASNVKN

-2587 SSADDIKTGAVA
+2587 SSSDDIKTGAVA

-2664 VESTSGDVSVNADSK
+2664 VESTNGDVSVKADSK

-2686 TEVTVSGVALSG
+2686 TEVTVAGVALSG

-2713 KNAAV
+2713 KDATV

-2774 KLTLHSTTNTELDSA
+2774 KLTLRSTTNTELDSA

-2866 ADFKSGIDSL
+2866 ADFKSGIDSIE
-2876 GGLTINNKGTTT
+2876 GLTINNKGTTT

-2926 QNTAKSSTVLK
+2926 ENTAKSSTVLK
-2937 AKEHTANGLEI
+2937 VKEHTANGLDI
-2948 NADLKSTA
+2948 NANLKSTA

-2984 VDVAGVNNIIGSGT
+2984 VNVDGVNNIVGSGT

-3047 TMNADKVTVDFDTTR
+3047 TLNADRATVDFDTTR
-3062 NSVLNKSSSSGGVID
+3062 SSVLNKSSSSGGVID

-3198 LSLNNAK
+3198 LNLNNAK

-3213 KTSSDLR
+3213 KSVSDLR

-3241 LELRNTLDQYSSL
+3241 LELRNTLNQTSS
-3254 NIAGNSNLNASENAK
+3254 IGIVGNSKLDASENAK

-3294 ARSYLTVNNNNN
+3294 ARSYLTVTNNNNV
-3306 INIAAGSK
+3306 NIANGSK
-3314 IRASNEL
+3314 VKAGNEL

-3378 GNSTNNL
+3378 GDSTNNL

-3428 DVNYSSGGGNSSSYI
+3428 DVNYSSGVGNSSSYI
-3443 GWKTVSYALFGIPIE
+3443 GWKTVSYALFGIPI
-3458 KGDSKSNALIYHIP
+3458 KKSDDKSNASIYHIP
-3472 TLQID
+3472 SLKVD

-3493 RDGSVDMDTLLGFY
+3493 RDGSVDLDTLVGFY

-3513 YDNQSVDGDDVKQR
+3513 YDGQSVEGDEVKQR

-3539 DSTIVELSEEN
+3539 DSTIVELSKEN

-3561 KDRDATQ
+3561 KEHEATQ
-3568 AKLDELN
+3568 AKLDEIN
-3575 GYITDGNYELLDE
+3575 GYIADGNYELLDE
-3588 NSSLNDKINADI
+3588 NSSFNDRIGTDI
-3600 KARVIK
+3600 KA
-3606 TSESDTDK
+3606 
-3614 LTEAEYNA
+3614 
-3622 IMAAYSSKKTKSEM
+3622 
-3636 PSMKEFLADS
+3636 
-3646 SNKIMTEREL
+3646 KIL
-3656 VQLTP
+3656 
-3661 DQLFNISNAIDEN
+3661 
-3674 FKTSVITNTNEAGK
+3674 
-3688 ITTDQYNAIMEA
+3688 
-3700 YNSKKAEAESANL
+3700 
-3713 ELMDFLNDT
+3713 
-3722 STKIMIG
+3722 
-3729 DEQLTLSEAQ
+3729 
-3739 LTTINNALKDAAEG
+3739 
-3753 KNIENLVI
+3753 
-3761 KTSAGEGYKITTDQY
+3761 
-3776 NAIMTVYNSKKEET
+3776 
-3790 GNLKLMDFLND
+3790 
-3801 TSNEIVLKEAEQV
+3801 
-3814 NLSGEQLSTI
+3814 
-3824 ENALQNSTEDTNIK
+3824 
-3838 ALVIKTSANEADRI
+3838 KTSANEADRI
-3852 TEAQYN
+3852 TEAEYNAIMAAYNEKMANAGNPSMIEFLKNPATEIMTEGEIVLLTPDQLNTISNAIEKNSTDGTDIKTLVIKTSANEAERLTEAQYNAVMNAYNKKAAEVENLKMMDFLKDTSNEIKISGEKVILSQAQLDTITNALKNSEDSAVIKASVIQTSAGEADRITEAQYN
-3858 AIVNAYEAKLN
+3858 AIITAYN
-3869 ERLKPLTISDF
+3869 TMISSRNKPLTISDF
-3880 LSGSDSSVISLS
+3880 LAGSDSSVTSLS

-3931 NTLVTAYSTAYNNKL
+3931 NTLVTAYNTAYNNKL

-3952 NKEISLSEFLD
+3952 NKEISLSDFLND
-3963 GSSNTIM
+3963 SSNTIM
-3970 MGETALNLTDA
+3970 VGDAHLSLTDA
-3981 QKQTIKNMENE
+3981 QKQTIRDMETN
-3992 IGNKIAVS
+3992 INGKLKVS
-4000 NSGDFLIYDN
+4000 NSGVFLIYDN

-4017 PTTETVEGT
+4017 PKIVDNVT
-4026 SVASCDEIK
+4026 SCDEIK
-4035 QYKTELSALDGILQ
+4035 QYNTELSAKSDLIQ
-4049 QYEEKLN
+4049 QYKEKLN
-4056 ANEQSRQDLVNRKN
+4056 ANEATKQNLLNRKTV
-4070 ALGTEREEIINAK
+4070 LGNEQEEIINAK
-4083 YENRNELYSIVFY
+4083 YEDRNEVYSIVFY
-4096 DLYSDTANIN
+4096 DLYSDTANVN
-4106 ISGADNRSISDDS
+4106 IAGADNRSIS
-4119 KGDIIVAQP
+4119 GNGNIIVAQP

-4147 GNSTSGNGLTI
+4147 SGSTAGSGLTI
-4158 NGKNHAIFM
+4158 NGKDHAIFM

-4178 FFYWYGWGWGNTG
+4178 FFYWYGWGWNQVG
-4191 KFSDIPDTDDGDGV
+4191 KFSDIPDTNDGNGV
-4205 HYKSGTQGVT
+4205 HYKSGTQGVK
-4215 SGITINTYYDSNSP
+4215 SGITIHTYYDSNSP
-4229 FIDKYAP
+4229 FIDKNAS
-4236 ESGTIFTG
+4236 ESGTIFMG
-4244 DIINSGNQMTVTN
+4244 DIMNSGKQMTVTN
-4257 NNLIIFMG
+4257 NSVIFFIG

-4275 VSPTAII
+4275 ATPSAII

-4288 KVDINDDPDN
+4288 KVDINSNPDN

-4309 LGAGS
+4309 LGEGS

-4369 GDKNLINLGGN
+4369 GGKNLINLGGN
-4380 ALSAYLNDGVNN
+4380 ALSAYLNDGVNY
-4392 GNIKAI
+4392 GNVKAI
-4398 YKDGEIHVFN
+4398 YKDGEIHLFN
-4408 LPLNTVGNGIEIVA
+4408 LPRNILGSGVRITA

-4431 GNVIVHN
+4431 GNVTVHN
-4438 NHTMV
+4438 NHTTV
-4443 NIDNQTTN
+4443 NIDNQSIN
-4451 NVPLNIYDLY
+4451 NIPLNIYDLY
-4461 NEGNDG
+4461 NEGADD
-4467 DIRKTLKNVTIVTA
+4467 DIEKSLENVTIVTA

-4489 ADNDNNASV
+4489 TDNNSNASV
-4498 TDITS
+4498 TYITS
-4503 TGTVKLHGIIA
+4503 TGSVKLHGTIA
-4514 NNVVY
+4514 NNVIY
-4519 AHEEPAI
+4519 PKDELSL
-4526 VSKPDNSDGK
+4526 VSKPDNSNGS

-4544 GLVIDEYKN
+4544 GFVVDEYKN
-4553 FFDFVDDAIVNSG
+4553 FFELVDNAIVNSG
-4566 DINIKLQNNVSAV
+4566 DINIKLQNNASAV
-4579 INGKINNT
+4579 INGKIHNT
-4587 NGSIFIGND
+4587 DGTIFIGNHAD
-4596 TGKTAGDI
+4596 NTAGDI
-4604 TLNALINN
+4604 TLNAPINN
-4612 KKVTDSDK
+4612 KKTTDSGK

-4626 TQGSVSVNNTIS
+4626 TQGSVSVNDTIS

-4644 EITAHKGVTTANNT
+4644 EITAHKGITTAENADVKAKT
-4658 EIKTENGNVKIANEE
+4658 GDIKISNKE
-4673 NQTGENSGLLLN
+4673 NQDGANSGLQLN
-4685 GDVVAG
+4685 GRV
-4691 TGNITIE
+4691 TTENGNITIE
-4698 NKQGA
+4698 NKQSI

-4708 NIETGSGN
+4708 NVGTDS
-4716 IKVENSNDGALN
+4716 
-4728 VSGNLTTKNTGSIAV
+4728 
-4743 TNGSKDGMTVSGAID
+4743 
-4758 VQKTGDVTIDNS
+4758 
-4770 GGKLNITSDA
+4770 
-4780 TIHTEKGNIA
+4780 GNIA
-4790 ITNTGA
+4790 IENSNVGALNITGNITDEKGNVSITNSGSN
-4796 KGAEIAGT
+4796 GAEIGGEVLAKEGSITVSNTAGALNLT
-4804 ITNANGNTSI
+4804 AGSKLTDYKGSISVSNTATDKGTTLSGEVLAKEGDVTVTNAGDKLTVSGNITDEKGNVEITNSGANGTEFAATSKVSNTKG
-4814 NNANGL
+4814 N
-4820 TYTASLTNT
+4820 
-4829 GGSTSVINSGD
+4829 
-4840 ANMSGTISNAGGS
+4840 
-4853 TTITNSN
+4853 TTITNN
-4860 GKLDLS
+4860 KGDL
-4866 TTVA
+4866 TVA